1 MSVSRIPSR
10 PNQAALDEQ
19 ARIDDAQ
26 QHALH
31 AHHARRKPR
40 QYRHSTFRHGTH
52 TKTVHGAAKAQHLL
66 ARMSASGVTHRRVA
80 ALHRDSD
87 GKRGRDGG
95 SHQQGKQQQGR
106 EKERRQQQGREQQQ
120 QQQQQQRRQRQRD
133 GRPGSP
139 PRAAKEPD
147 AFAVRRVGSASGAR
161 ASAGGDPVS
170 DATHT
175 AVHAPDTAALG
186 LPMLRDDAL
195 RAASA
200 DRFFSIGESLRQGTT
215 TQPSRQALSTTL
227 DLLRARRDANFLSG
241 SFDDNLAAVR
251 QDLIASQARLGAP
264 RSGARPGDRQAS
276 FNALLPL
283 MVLSA
288 RRPLSGTLAERS
300 MRHVQV
306 LLRTPAPR
314 APGTA
319 SGRTQ

>member
-10 PNQAALDEQ
+10 PNPAALDEQ

-31 AHHARRKPR
+31 AHHARRKAR
-40 QYRHSTFRHGTH
+40 QYRHSTFRHGTRS
-52 TKTVHGAAKAQHLL
+52 KTLHGASKAQHLL

-106 EKERRQQQGREQQQ
+106 DKERRQQQGREQQ

-133 GRPGSP
+133 GRPGPP
-139 PRAAKEPD
+139 PRAAKAPD
-147 AFAVRRVGSASGAR
+147 AFAVRRRSAVSGAPASG
-161 ASAGGDPVS
+161 GGDSVS

-175 AVHAPDTAALG
+175 AIHAPDTAALG

-195 RAASA
+195 RTASA
-200 DRFFSIGESLRQGTT
+200 DRFFSIGESLRQGTIAH
-215 TQPSRQALSTTL
+215 PSRQALSTTL
-227 DLLRARRDANFLSG
+227 DLLHARRDANFLTG

-251 QDLIASQARLGAP
+251 QDLIDSQARLGGA

-314 APGTA
+314 APGNA
-319 SGRTQ
+319 SDPTQ